1 MDGNDFLSERHAFEF
16 RLLSLA
22 ISPIEGRHC
31 AIDGRTRTE
40 GRRPGVIFHPGQ
52 RRRRCRRLLGAPL
65 LFLSPLARPR
75 PPAPGAAGRVINL
88 SISRNDFVNPEILLP
103 SPSPP
108 LLSLSLP
115 LSSFVSPFYDSSVF
129 PPHDDQ
135 KRRDQSRIVG
145 RTEGRLLRSALK

>member
-1 MDGNDFLSERHAFEF
+1 MDGNDFLSARHAFEF

-108 LLSLSLP
+108 LLSLSLS
-115 LSSFVSPFYDSSVF
+115 LSLRSFRHFTTAPSSLLTTIRSAATKVESS
-129 PPHDDQ
+129 DG
-135 KRRDQSRIVG
+135 RRDDCSG
-145 RTEGRLLRSALK
+145 PL